1 LAVHVQQQDG
11 ERAVRRKRNSK
22 LHAERPAG
30 GSLTARP
37 THCRRVRER
46 RRREKRWWASGDNK
60 NELCNRGSLCENH
73 EYRSSR
79 PRGFQRRGKEGTGE
93 GGEGRRRGGWSG
105 EGTGSAKQDYGAGT
119 TLLGKTFT
127 GVMFELDRSPAV
139 PLSSTVL
146 LLASAATAAAAL
158 LIGAAGITVPRR
170 AWLRRHWGASMAITG
185 TTTVTFE
192 FRVIH
197 G

>member
-46 RRREKRWWASGDNK
+46 RRRER
-60 NELCNRGSLCENH
+60 
-73 EYRSSR
+73 
-79 PRGFQRRGKEGTGE
+79 
-93 GGEGRRRGGWSG
+93 G

>member
-46 RRREKRWWASGDNK
+46 RRRERMDG
-60 NELCNRGSLCENH
+60 
-73 EYRSSR
+73 
-79 PRGFQRRGKEGTGE
+79 
-93 GGEGRRRGGWSG
+93 RGGWSG